1 MGHCARDPRLFHSEY
16 SELRAAGFSPSGLT
30 LAVATSGDLTL
41 WTRPGLHFE
50 GA

>member
-30 LAVATSGDLTL
+30 LAVETSSDLTL